1 MSVCRLA
8 LAGFEDREI
17 IKMDPWAPKSNTFMQ
32 YIQQQLSTFS
42 ARMSTAMSKVAGFT
56 NVEGSVEK
64 EDLRVAIV
72 F

>member
-1 MSVCRLA
+1 
-8 LAGFEDREI
+8 
-17 IKMDPWAPKSNTFMQ
+17 MDPWAPESNTFMQ